1 MDKTADKKAEK
12 KRERCKTCS
21 CEYRAEIE
29 EMYLKQGKSAPFIA
43 KYLKEQYGYVITAQ
57 SLLRHFRICLRKAEK
72 KEQKDKQSEK
82 LRQEVLQKKIQ
93 IADMVYEIISYLYVI
108 NINFHKKVMEKMKV
122 SGRTE
127 SDIIRNY
134 TGELREYL
142 KLYKDLIADNGK
154 STKVNE
160 TQIIAA
166 YEEYRKKNAEII
178 NKIETYEVTEEEQ
191 NDVEVKEGGDN
202 YEK

>member
-21 CEYRAEIE
+21 CEYREEIE
-29 EMYLKQGKSAPFIA
+29 EMYLKQGKSTPAIA
-43 KYLKEQYGYVITAQ
+43 KYLEEKYGYKITAQ
-57 SLLRHFRICLRKAEK
+57 SLGRHFRLCLKKAEK

-108 NINFHKKVMEKMKV
+108 NINFHKRVMEKMKV

-154 STKVNE
+154 GTKVNE
-160 TQIIAA
+160 TQIIAQ
-166 YEEYRKKNAEII
+166 YEEYRKKNAEILQQ
-178 NKIETYEVTEEEQ
+178 IESYEIKEEDKQ
-191 NDVEVKEGGDN
+191 QIKEGDTD
-202 YEK
+202 E